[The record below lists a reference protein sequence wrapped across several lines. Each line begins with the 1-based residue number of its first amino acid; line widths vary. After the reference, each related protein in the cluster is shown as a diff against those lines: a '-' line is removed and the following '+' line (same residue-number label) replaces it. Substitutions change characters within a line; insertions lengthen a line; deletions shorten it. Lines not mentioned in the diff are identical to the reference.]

1 MSKKTTKCNKKN
13 KGGTKR
19 KRSNSAPG
27 SRSRSPSRSRAR
39 TSRLQYPVGPGGSP
53 ESLYMML
60 SPQIDLSALSALG
73 NFEIAGPNTLRDEII
88 RATHLNRASFTYDD
102 EPDLRDLLMERSYA
116 IQQHSKDSL
125 IWKINGR
132 IFFLEEKLEK
142 ARRARSITLI
152 EQIESELAEKRRMLE
167 YINTLSDTDIDNL
180 NIEY

>member
-27 SRSRSPSRSRAR
+27 SRSPSRSPSRSRAR
-39 TSRLQYPVGPGGSP
+39 TSRLQYPVGPEGSP
-53 ESLYMML
+53 ESLYMTL

-102 EPDLRDLLMERSYA
+102 EPDLRNLLMERSYT

-125 IWKINGR
+125 IWKINAK
-132 IFFLEEKLEK
+132 IYFLEEKL
-142 ARRARSITLI
+142 AQANSITLI

>member
-27 SRSRSPSRSRAR
+27 SRSPSRSPSRSRAR
-39 TSRLQYPVGPGGSP
+39 TTRLQYPVGPEGSP
-53 ESLYMML
+53 ESLYML
-60 SPQIDLSALSALG
+60 SPQIDLSALSALD

-88 RATHLNRASFTYDD
+88 RATHLNRAAFTYDD
-102 EPDLRDLLMERSYA
+102 VQDLRNLNMERSYA

-132 IFFLEEKLEK
+132 IFFLEEKLEQ
-142 ARRARSITLI
+142 ARSITLI
-152 EQIESELAEKRRMLE
+152 EQIERELAEKRRMLE

>member
-27 SRSRSPSRSRAR
+27 SRSPSRSPSRSRAR
-39 TSRLQYPVGPGGSP
+39 TSRLQYPVGPEGSP
-53 ESLYMML
+53 ESLYMTL
-60 SPQIDLSALSALG
+60 SPRIDSDLNALG
-73 NFEIAGPNTLRDEII
+73 YLEIAGPNTLRDEII

-102 EPDLRDLLMERSYA
+102 EPDLRNLLMERSYT

-125 IWKINGR
+125 IWKINAK
-132 IFFLEEKLEK
+132 IYFLEEKL
-142 ARRARSITLI
+142 AQANSITLI